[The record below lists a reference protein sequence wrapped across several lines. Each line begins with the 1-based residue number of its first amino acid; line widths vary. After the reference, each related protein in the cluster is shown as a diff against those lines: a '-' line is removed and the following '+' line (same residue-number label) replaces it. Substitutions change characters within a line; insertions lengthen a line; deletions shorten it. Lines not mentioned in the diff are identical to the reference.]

1 MIDRENLFDQPARND
16 LITYDNS
23 RKIAPGKGND
33 YITAGSIDFNYF
45 KNYYEMIAIDLSK
58 QQAVD
63 FDPKAMQQINFTR
76 NLDREEGG
84 TIFFFVEEGKETIL
98 DFSQGDLKVL
108 WMLSYDL
115 ATACFILL

>member
-33 YITAGSIDFNYF
+33 YITAGLIDCNYF
-45 KNYYEMIAIDLSK
+45 KNYYQMIAIDLSK
-58 QQAVD
+58 QQVVD
-63 FDPKAMQQINFTR
+63 FDPKAMQQINFTG
-76 NLDREEGG
+76 NLDQEEGG

-108 WMLSYDL
+108 
-115 ATACFILL
+115 